1 MTWLHHNVTLSD
13 VVAAHKSWCFGII
26 LPSLCWTH
34 QPLTPENLLQL
45 DFFHQHFHL
54 CAHMARL
61 KQTEF
66 ICFKPGFGKF
76 LCLVWNVSCYDLNRL
91 CLVFTS
97 SKYLRLNPGSEVF
110 SSQLPAR
117 TITILSICF
126 SLCITS
132 SSASATQQ
140 TWEMLLSDPL
150 YALKTSVSSKM
161 YFSKI
166 PKFLLLETMRSSG
179 FQLTSLLMT
188 P

>member
-1 MTWLHHNVTLSD
+1 MKNQQKILFLSLLFSTGSTTMSPCHSD

-34 QPLTPENLLQL
+34 QPFSPENLLQL

-54 CAHMARL
+54 SAHVARL

-66 ICFKPGFGKF
+66 ICLKPGFGKF

-97 SKYLRLNPGSEVF
+97 SKYLRLNPGSKVF

-117 TITILSICF
+117 TIPIWSICL
-126 SLCITS
+126 SLSNTS
-132 SSASATQQ
+132 PSSASATQQ
-140 TWEMLLSDPL
+140 
-150 YALKTSVSSKM
+150 
-161 YFSKI
+161 
-166 PKFLLLETMRSSG
+166 R
-179 FQLTSLLMT
+179 
-188 P
+188 

>member
-1 MTWLHHNVTLSD
+1 MSPCHSD

-34 QPLTPENLLQL
+34 QPFTPENLLQL

-54 CAHMARL
+54 CAHVARL
-61 KQTEF
+61 KQIEF

-110 SSQLPAR
+110 TSQLPAR
-117 TITILSICF
+117 TTQFWASV
-126 SLCITS
+126 
-132 SSASATQQ
+132 SASPSPPHPVQVPHSKH
-140 TWEMLLSDPL
+140 ERCFLVIHFMLWKHQSLQRCIL
-150 YALKTSVSSKM
+150 A
-161 YFSKI
+161 
-166 PKFLLLETMRSSG
+166 R
-179 FQLTSLLMT
+179 FQNFYS
-188 P
+188 

>member
-1 MTWLHHNVTLSD
+1 MSPCQSGVA
-13 VVAAHKSWCFGII
+13 AAHKLWCFGVI

-76 LCLVWNVSCYDLNRL
+76 LCLVWNASCYDLNRL
-91 CLVFTS
+91 CLVSTS
-97 SKYLRLNPGSEVF
+97 SKYLRLNPNSEVF
-110 SSQLPAR
+110 SSQLPSS
-117 TITILSICF
+117 TITILSIYS
-126 SLCITS
+126 SLPNTSS
-132 SSASATQQ
+132 SSASVTQQ
-140 TWEMLLSDPL
+140 GWRFVLSDPFC
-150 YALKTSVSSKM
+150 ALKTSLSSKK

-166 PKFLLLETMRSSG
+166 PK
-179 FQLTSLLMT
+179 SLAAFYS
-188 P
+188 